1 MKLIKLNESQYKRL
15 FEMDSFVKTG
25 GNSES
30 LDDVPNEETKDETWV
45 AGMITKDG
53 ENTYSDPPGNI
64 LKGDPHAT
72 DFCPRDRRLGL
83 RGV

>member
-30 LDDVPNEETKDETWV
+30 LDEVPDEETKDETWV

-53 ENTYSDPPGNI
+53 ENTYSNPPGA
-64 LKGDPHAT
+64 LGKDPHET